1 MMNECVEVSRTDCSR
16 VVEGVKAQGKV
27 AKRPVN
33 EGSRG
38 GLGPGIWAG
47 R

>member
-1 MMNECVEVSRTDCSR
+1 MATILSVFRR